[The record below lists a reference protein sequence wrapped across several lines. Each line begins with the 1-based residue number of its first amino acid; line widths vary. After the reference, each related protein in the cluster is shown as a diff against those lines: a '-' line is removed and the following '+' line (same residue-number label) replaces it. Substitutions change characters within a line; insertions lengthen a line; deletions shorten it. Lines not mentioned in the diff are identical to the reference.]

1 MVNHQEQEP
10 AEDRVTT
17 EGWLLVILVIVVL
30 VFSVQLQLDRSAVLP
45 DHHDTGQV
53 TRVVR

>member
-1 MVNHQEQEP
+1 MNHQEQEP